1 MAQVKWLGEGDD
13 GPDEIQAYGR
23 TIKKGESVEI
33 NDDAVVRKAARNPS
47 FEVTGGPPDVKPP
60 EDKDLIPEFLPPS
73 PGPNQGEHVKNAAF
87 GSEEELR
94 QHREASI
101 DQVERF
107 QEKVGGEGGEGGKDA
122 GEKRGPGR
130 PKGSKNDPGK
140 NDPSKRPERIPPT

>member
-1 MAQVKWLGEGDD
+1 MMSRGAQGGA
-13 GPDEIQAYGR
+13 Q
-23 TIKKGESVEI
+23 S
-33 NDDAVVRKAARNPS
+33 VVRSHRRPARRQAALDS
-47 FEVTGGPPDVKPP
+47 GPHSGVSSSVAGT
-60 EDKDLIPEFLPPS
+60 ES
-73 PGPNQGEHVKNAAF
+73 QGEHVKNAAF

-107 QEKVGGEGGEGGKDA
+107 QREGQAARAVRSGKDA

-140 NDPSKRPERIPPT
+140 NESKRPERIPPT